1 MLDMR
6 RYLLTMADLRRS
18 SAKKCRPATLYP
30 GTCDVMA
37 PDLRH
42 QSLRPAVA
50 ALSSIALVLG
60 WDKNAVKCAWSV
72 LLDRALDQVQPLLFV
87 WQYYIFAKPNIQ

>member
-1 MLDMR
+1 MR

-42 QSLRPAVA
+42 QSLRPAVG
-50 ALSSIALVLG
+50 ALSSIDLVPG
-60 WDKNAVKCAWSV
+60 RDKNAVKCAWPVPPGTQQAHFEGKMRLAST
-72 LLDRALDQVQPLLFV
+72 
-87 WQYYIFAKPNIQ
+87 YC